1 MRGTPEHRH
10 LGERRTPRRART
22 RRTGPEGRREGRFS
36 QETVSWSPGFGSIFT
51 LCVRERNATAPTSR
65 SPLRNGERGPEDEG
79 ETPHGRAMIDLD
91 KTVGNDHRRTP
102 AINQRQ
108 QSEKFLLKK
117 KKRLSLGQNKA
128 RGDLTWGCPT
138 PPAQPGGPEALRTPS
153 LRADTGPAEL
163 GALRRAP
170 RALSESGAQRRSY

>member
-36 QETVSWSPGFGSIFT
+36 QETVSWSPGFGSIF
-51 LCVRERNATAPTSR
+51 N
-65 SPLRNGERGPEDEG
+65 GPEDEG

-91 KTVGNDHRRTP
+91 KTVGNDHRRTQKLTNDSK
-102 AINQRQ
+102 AKSSYSR
-108 QSEKFLLKK
+108 K

-163 GALRRAP
+163 GALQRAP
-170 RALSESGAQRRSY
+170 RALSESGARRRSY

>member
-1 MRGTPEHRH
+1 MRGTPVHRH
-10 LGERRTPRRART
+10 LGERRTPRLART
-22 RRTGPEGRREGRFS
+22 RRTGPEGRREGCFS
-36 QETVSWSPGFGSIFT
+36 QETVSWSPGFGSIF
-51 LCVRERNATAPTSR
+51 N
-65 SPLRNGERGPEDEG
+65 GPEDEG

-117 KKRLSLGQNKA
+117 KKKRLSLGQNKA

-153 LRADTGPAEL
+153 LRAGTGPAEL

-170 RALSESGAQRRSY
+170 RALSESGARRRSY